1 MSASCDNGSA
11 CEVGLSCIDGK
22 CGKGLAAGAACKTT
36 PSAKD
41 PPCDTLSGLFCK
53 PPSVSSLD
61 GACTAFTT
69 VAAGQACGVSL
80 TPSVDYAFCTGSQ
93 CVGAKG
99 TTKGT
104 CQVYLADGAACTSGG
119 APDCQFPA
127 KCRNG
132 KCATLDPVAC
142 K

>member
-1 MSASCDNGSA
+1 
-11 CEVGLSCIDGK
+11 VGLSCIDGK

-53 PPSVSSLD
+53 APSVSSLD

-80 TPSVDYAFCTGSQ
+80 TPSVDYAFCTG
-93 CVGAKG
+93 
-99 TTKGT
+99 
-104 CQVYLADGAACTSGG
+104 

>member
-1 MSASCDNGSA
+1 MRRSRRRGRRLHERQVRPRPHLHRRE
-11 CEVGLSCIDGK
+11 EVREARRRERL
-22 CGKGLAAGAACKTT
+22 
-36 PSAKD
+36 
-41 PPCDTLSGLFCK
+41 
-53 PPSVSSLD
+53 V
-61 GACTAFTT
+61 
-69 VAAGQACGVSL
+69 
-80 TPSVDYAFCTGSQ
+80 